1 MHNFKKPSDG
11 KWWWQC
17 FQDFSES
24 QTNTKCIK
32 TAQICG
38 DAYAMKGT
46 FRVTGRQLHLESE
59 GSGILIA
66 TICNP
71 RHGSNMPMK
80 WRFRCQMGTTENFF
94 FVCVQLNKLCMSSWD
109 FFFLRATQPAI
120 SFFNFKQ
127 PMLDIAVLWD
137 KDNLV
142 AKMSAQTESVQT
154 CYFMTKSYK
163 VTPEPWYLNSFAIF
177 KSTHQL
183 MVN

>member
-17 FQDFSES
+17 FQEFSES

-80 WRFRCQMGTTENFF
+80 WSFKCQMGTTEI
-94 FVCVQLNKLCMSSWD
+94 
-109 FFFLRATQPAI
+109 FFLCDSTSYFSLPLQTAHVRHSWSLGQGQFGCKNECSNWVSTSTTTHTQWSIATRTALNPDI
-120 SFFNFKQ
+120 S
-127 PMLDIAVLWD
+127 IASPFSNPLI
-137 KDNLV
+137 N
-142 AKMSAQTESVQT
+142 
-154 CYFMTKSYK
+154 
-163 VTPEPWYLNSFAIF
+163 
-177 KSTHQL
+177 
-183 MVN
+183 

>member
-17 FQDFSES
+17 FQEFSES

-80 WRFRCQMGTTENFF
+80 WSFKCQMGTTEI
-94 FVCVQLNKLCMSSWD
+94 
-109 FFFLRATQPAI
+109 FFLCDSTSYFSLPLQTAHVRHSWSLGQGQ
-120 SFFNFKQ
+120 FGWK
-127 PMLDIAVLWD
+127 
-137 KDNLV
+137 K
-142 AKMSAQTESVQT
+142 KSAQTESVQAWLLNDRLQGH
-154 CYFMTKSYK
+154 
-163 VTPEPWYLNSFAIF
+163 PWTLISHNSVAIS

-183 MVN
+183 MAN

>member
-80 WRFRCQMGTTENFF
+80 WSFKCQMGTTEI
-94 FVCVQLNKLCMSSWD
+94 
-109 FFFLRATQPAI
+109 FFLCDSTSYFSLPLQTAHVRHSWSLGQGQ
-120 SFFNFKQ
+120 FGWKKR
-127 PMLDIAVLWD
+127 VLKLSQYKHD
-137 KDNLV
+137 YSMTGYKD
-142 AKMSAQTESVQT
+142 
-154 CYFMTKSYK
+154 
-163 VTPEPWYLNSFAIF
+163 TPEPWYLNSIAIS

-183 MVN
+183 MAN

>member
-1 MHNFKKPSDG
+1 MQRKYSKTFVMHNFKKPSDG

-17 FQDFSES
+17 FQEFSES

-46 FRVTGRQLHLESE
+46 FRVTGRQLQLESE

-80 WRFRCQMGTTENFF
+80 WSFKCQMGTTEI
-94 FVCVQLNKLCMSSWD
+94 
-109 FFFLRATQPAI
+109 FFLCDSTSYFSLPLQTAHVRHSWSLGQGQ
-120 SFFNFKQ
+120 FGWK
-127 PMLDIAVLWD
+127 
-137 KDNLV
+137 K
-142 AKMSAQTESVQT
+142 KSAQTESVQAWLLNDRLQGH
-154 CYFMTKSYK
+154 
-163 VTPEPWYLNSFAIF
+163 PWTLIS
-177 KSTHQL
+177 Q
-183 MVN
+183 

>member
-17 FQDFSES
+17 FQEFSES

-38 DAYAMKGT
+38 DAYAIKGR

-80 WRFRCQMGTTENFF
+80 WSFKCQMGTTEI
-94 FVCVQLNKLCMSSWD
+94 
-109 FFFLRATQPAI
+109 FFLCDSTSYFSFPLQTAHVRHSWSLGQGQFGWKKKECSNWVSTSMTTQWQATRTPLNPDI
-120 SFFNFKQ
+120 S
-127 PMLDIAVLWD
+127 IASPFPNPLI
-137 KDNLV
+137 N
-142 AKMSAQTESVQT
+142 
-154 CYFMTKSYK
+154 
-163 VTPEPWYLNSFAIF
+163 
-177 KSTHQL
+177 
-183 MVN
+183 

>member
-46 FRVTGRQLHLESE
+46 FRVTGRQLQLESE

-80 WRFRCQMGTTENFF
+80 WSFKCQMGTTEI
-94 FVCVQLNKLCMSSWD
+94 
-109 FFFLRATQPAI
+109 FFLCDSTSYFSLPLQTAHVRHSWSLGQGQ
-120 SFFNFKQ
+120 FGWK
-127 PMLDIAVLWD
+127 
-137 KDNLV
+137 K
-142 AKMSAQTESVQT
+142 KSAQTESVQAWLLNDRLQGH
-154 CYFMTKSYK
+154 
-163 VTPEPWYLNSFAIF
+163 PWTLISHNSVAIS

-183 MVN
+183 MAN

>member
-17 FQDFSES
+17 FQEFSES

-38 DAYAMKGT
+38 DAYAIKGR

-80 WRFRCQMGTTENFF
+80 WSFKCQMGTTEI
-94 FVCVQLNKLCMSSWD
+94 
-109 FFFLRATQPAI
+109 FFLCDSTSYFSLPPQTAHVRHSWSLGQGQ
-120 SFFNFKQ
+120 FGWK
-127 PMLDIAVLWD
+127 
-137 KDNLV
+137 K
-142 AKMSAQTESVQT
+142 KSAQTESVQAWLLNDRLQGH
-154 CYFMTKSYK
+154 
-163 VTPEPWYLNSFAIF
+163 PWTLISHNSVAIS

-183 MVN
+183 MAN